1 MKRPALNILALALAA
16 MALPATLSAEP
27 SATTVVVFDGSG
39 SIWGRIDG
47 TKAAKLDV
55 AKEALRAVLA
65 KTPPS
70 VALGFGSFGH
80 RRRGDC
86 SDAEVIVPP
95 ADGSVERVTTALD
108 KLDPRGKGPYSLAV
122 REAAKLIGARR
133 PASIVLVTDNADNC
147 RMDFCDLG
155 EELAKTQPGLQVHI
169 VAVAMERDE
178 IPKTQCVA
186 KSTGGRFYDARDA
199 AQLTAA
205 ITDAMTI
212 AIPSDGQAAAGP
224 QLKGAPQQAVRPAPP
239 AGTPGIAATARLGAD
254 GPAVTQ
260 PIHWRI
266 RREGSEVA
274 MLSFDAATVNEPVPP
289 GRYVVEAEAHGITA
303 RDTVEVGADG
313 PTRIRMALPA
323 GGLLITTHAV
333 KDATAAVYTSIA
345 ADPSP
350 AAAIITRDD
359 EPDLVLAPGSYRVR
373 VEQGLASAEQT
384 VTIAAGKSS
393 TADIP
398 LAAARIELSALA
410 VADGPPVEGAVF
422 IVATEDATSPG
433 GWREM
438 IRSAATQPAFVVPA
452 GTYRVTARLGGAEAH
467 QRVAL
472 TSGEN
477 AKRTLI
483 LGLSR
488 LKLSVAMPGGT
499 PTTPLEYR
507 VFRLDD
513 VPREAARSAAVR
525 PDFTLGA
532 GRYRVE
538 VQAGSQN
545 VRAEAAVTVTPGR
558 DLKQDIRIAC
568 GAVSL
573 RLAAG
578 VGTVNDVSW
587 KVQDATGRIVWRSG
601 VAEPN
606 GLLAPGRY
614 VVRAAVRDKRFERPF
629 DVNDGQAHT
638 VEVGGS

>member
-1 MKRPALNILALALAA
+1 MMRPALQIFALALAA
-16 MALPATLSAEP
+16 TALPATLSAEP
-27 SATTVVVFDGSG
+27 SNTAIVVFDGSG

-70 VALGFGSFGH
+70 MALGFGSYGH
-80 RRRGDC
+80 RRKGDC
-86 SDAEVIVPP
+86 NDAEVIVPP
-95 ADGSVERVTTALD
+95 AEGSVERVTTALD
-108 KLDPRGKGPYSLAV
+108 KLDPRGKGPFTLAV

-147 RMDFCDLG
+147 RLDFCDLG
-155 EELAKTQPGLQVHI
+155 EELAKTQPGLHVHI

-178 IPKTQCVA
+178 VPKTQCVA

-205 ITDAMTI
+205 ITDAMSL
-212 AIPSDGQAAAGP
+212 AIPSDAQAATGP
-224 QLKGAPQQAVRPAPP
+224 QLKGAPRQALRPAPP
-239 AGTPGIAATARLGAD
+239 VGTPGIAATARLGAD

-266 RREGSEVA
+266 RREGSEAA
-274 MLSFDAATVNEPVPP
+274 MLSFDAASVNEPVPP

-313 PTRIRMALPA
+313 PTRIRLALPA

-333 KDATAAVYTSIA
+333 RDATAAVYTSIA
-345 ADPSP
+345 AAPSAP
-350 AAAIITRDD
+350 ATIITRDD
-359 EPDLVLAPGSYRVR
+359 EPDLLLAPGTYRAR

-384 VTIAAGKSS
+384 VTIAAGKASS
-393 TADIP
+393 ADIP
-398 LAAARIELSALA
+398 LASARIELSALA
-410 VADGPPVEGAVF
+410 IADGPPVEGAVF
-422 IVATEDATSPG
+422 IVATEDTAAPG
-433 GWREM
+433 GWREL

-472 TSGEN
+472 TAGEN
-477 AKRTLI
+477 AKRTLL

-488 LKLSVAMPGGT
+488 LQLSVTMAGGT
-499 PTTPLEYR
+499 PTPRLEYR
-507 VFRLDD
+507 VVRLDD
-513 VPREAARSAAVR
+513 TPREAGRSTAAR
-525 PDFTLGA
+525 PDFSLGA

-558 DLKQDIRIAC
+558 DLQQDIRVAA

-573 RLAAG
+573 RLSAG
-578 VGTVNDVSW
+578 VGAVNDVYW
-587 KVQDATGRIVWRSG
+587 KVQDAAGRVVWRSG

-614 VVRAAVRDKRFERPF
+614 VVRAELRDKRFERPF
-629 DVNDGQAHT
+629 DVGDGQART